1 MAVWPDH
8 APILF
13 RRPLTTHCGSNCAGK
28 GGCRG
33 LGGLGLALTLARQDR
48 PCLMP
53 KPSRMENAML
63 LTIPNV
69 LAPDI
74 ARAVR
79 DRVCAARW
87 LPGAVSPIA
96 PDDMPA
102 ATPAIAPWLS
112 MGQGQNQAQRHLADD
127 DGWLARSVQAELTTA
142 LMDNAAF
149 LSAALPHS
157 LQQPRFDR
165 CGAGETTYLPRQL
178 PADPDGPGQV
188 RGDLT
193 AMMFL
198 TDPDDYEGGELEV
211 EGSFGRLG
219 FRLPAGHMVLFPTD
233 SRHRFTPV
241 TRGER
246 LTCGFGVQ
254 SLVGDHGARETLYDL
269 DRTVQALGAERGKG
283 DVHVLRLA
291 GIHYSLVRRWAEA

>member
-1 MAVWPDH
+1 M
-8 APILF
+8 F
-13 RRPLTTHCGSNCAGK
+13 RRPLTTSCGSNCAGK

-33 LGGLGLALTLARQDR
+33 LGGLGLALSLARQDR
-48 PCLMP
+48 PCPMP
-53 KPSRMENAML
+53 KPSRMDNAML

-69 LAPDI
+69 LTADV
-74 ARAVR
+74 ARTVR
-79 DRVCAARW
+79 DRVNASRTLNVPLDMHQRGAAE
-87 LPGAVSPIA
+87 
-96 PDDMPA
+96 
-102 ATPAIAPWLS
+102 T
-112 MGQGQNQAQRHLADD
+112 GQTHD
-127 DGWLARSVQAELTTA
+127 DGWLVRSIQAELTTA

-157 LQQPRFDR
+157 LQEPRFER
-165 CGAGETTYLPRQL
+165 CCVGEVPGPHRRPLATTTG
-178 PADPDGPGQV
+178 GP

-193 AMMFL
+193 ATLFL
-198 TDPDDYEGGELEV
+198 TDPEEYDGGELEV

-233 SRHRFTPV
+233 SRHRTTPV

-246 LTCGFGVQ
+246 VSCSFAVQ
-254 SLVGDHGARETLYDL
+254 SLVGDHSARETLYDL